1 MRKQVWQTIL
11 LAAAA
16 AATPLFGQCPANPL
30 TALSGTWTFN
40 VQHAQPTVPGRFLP
54 LPGTEFMI
62 AGQFTASLGSSPAGQ
77 IGVLTINATSDFLRS
92 TTRQESDTGR
102 YQINDNCTGG
112 TLTMNLSSLPMQY
125 DFVFTNG
132 GKGLYLISTRQSR
145 AATGSAFP
153 GVNSCPAGV
162 TPLSLLSGPYAF
174 SFQSD
179 GLSEVYGISGRME
192 ARQGTNAAGQ
202 PIGLLDITASSVIG
216 TLNLIGS
223 TSVTRLERN
232 TGRFQV
238 NSDCTGG
245 TLNLNLGSRPQQ
257 FEFYF
262 RAGFQE
268 VDVIGTS
275 GRSISGTMNAAS
287 AVGCP
292 VNPLSRLVG
301 PWTYNAQSIFRT
313 LNFTNRTAS
322 AGRFV
327 ASAGVDPVGNPRGVL
342 NINATSLFATLLG
355 IPTGAT
361 RLEDDLGRFQIFDD
375 CTGGTLTMNL
385 SSGPQQYDF
394 WFYNNNQS
402 IYMISTTQ
410 GSGVIGSATLG
421 VAGCPAGLTDPLSL
435 VSGLY
440 SAKIQRIPDFTLEA
454 YGLVGLLTAT
464 PGRNAAGNPI
474 GQLGILATSTLGLDG
489 SVARV
494 ESDRGS
500 YQVEADCLGGTLTFN
515 LSSRPAQY
523 QFYFRS
529 GFQAMDVISTAGPLA
544 FGVVSRY

>member
-40 VQHAQPTVPGRFLP
+40 IQHNQPIALAGRGFAPGE
-54 LPGTEFMI
+54 EFMI
-62 AGQFTASLGSSPAGQ
+62 AGQFTASIGNSPAGQ
-77 IGVLTINATSDFLRS
+77 IGVLTINATSNFLQS
-92 TTRQESDTGR
+92 TTRQEADAGR

-132 GKGLYLISTRQSR
+132 GRSLYLISTTQGR

-153 GVNSCPAGV
+153 GLSGCPAGV
-162 TPLSLLSGPYAF
+162 NPLSLLSGPYAF
-174 SFQSD
+174 SFQSK
-179 GLSEVYGISGRME
+179 GFFEIYGISGRME
-192 ARQGTNAAGQ
+192 ASVGTNAAGA
-202 PIGLLDITASSVIG
+202 PIGLLAITATSVIG
-216 TLNLIGS
+216 TSFNDP

-232 TGRFQV
+232 AGRFQV

-245 TLNLNLGSRPQQ
+245 TLTVNLGSRPQQ

-268 VDVIGTS
+268 IDVIGTS

-287 AVGCP
+287 PAGCP

-301 PWTYNAQSIFRT
+301 PWTYNVQTLFRNT
-313 LNFTNRTAS
+313 SVFNRTAS

-327 ASAGVDPVGNPRGVL
+327 ASTGVDAAGSPRGVL
-342 NINATSLFATLLG
+342 NINATSLFLFG
-355 IPTGAT
+355 PTPSGST

-385 SSGPQQYDF
+385 SSGPLQYDF

-402 IYMISTTQ
+402 LYMISTTP
-410 GSGVIGSATLG
+410 GSGAMGSATQG
-421 VAGCPAGLTDPLSL
+421 VAGCPLGLTDPLTL

-440 SAKIQRIPDFTLEA
+440 STKIQGFLDTLEA